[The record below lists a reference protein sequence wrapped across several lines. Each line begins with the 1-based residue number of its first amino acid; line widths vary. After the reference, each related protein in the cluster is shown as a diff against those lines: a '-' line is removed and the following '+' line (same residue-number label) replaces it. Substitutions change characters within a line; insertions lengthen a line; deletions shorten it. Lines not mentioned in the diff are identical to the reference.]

1 MTAGFPIAATVAVAV
16 GLVIA
21 GAVLGS
27 SSARVRL
34 RPPGWLP
41 WWRRRFDDIAD
52 RVRSTWRRNARQT
65 ARRAAAADVVLALAA
80 ELATGLPPETAL
92 MRAGADRDFMAGSVG
107 AARVGGDIPS
117 ALRGDGEAFQLTA
130 LVALAAVWQ
139 VSAGSGAGLADA
151 AYRLGTA
158 ALQRERMRRELA
170 SQMAGPRAT
179 ARVLAVLPLVGLVLG
194 SGLGGS
200 PVAWLVGTPAGLAV
214 LAAGVLL
221 EVAGLLWVR
230 RLVRGVERHL

>member
-1 MTAGFPIAATVAVAV
+1 MRAPGWGVLVAALVLLAIGAG
-16 GLVIA
+16 L
-21 GAVLGS
+21 
-27 SSARVRL
+27 SASPARARL
-34 RPPGWLP
+34 RPLGWQP
-41 WWRRRFDDIAD
+41 WWRRLGTRVTDRFRAM
-52 RVRSTWRRNARQT
+52 WRRSARQT
-65 ARRAAAADVVLALAA
+65 AQRAAAADVVLALAA
-80 ELATGLPPETAL
+80 ELATGLPAETAL
-92 MRAGADRDFMAGSVG
+92 QRAGAGRDFMQGSVG
-107 AARVGGDIPS
+107 AARVGGDIPA
-117 ALRGDGEAFQLTA
+117 ALRADGEEFELTA

-151 AYRLGTA
+151 SYRLGTA

-200 PVAWLVGTPAGLAV
+200 PVAWLLGTPVGLAV
-214 LAAGVLL
+214 TAAGVLL

-230 RLVRGVERHL
+230 RLVRGVERYL

>member
-1 MTAGFPIAATVAVAV
+1 M
-16 GLVIA
+16 
-21 GAVLGS
+21 
-27 SSARVRL
+27 
-34 RPPGWLP
+34 
-41 WWRRRFDDIAD
+41 WRRD
-52 RVRSTWRRNARQT
+52 ARQT

-80 ELATGLPPETAL
+80 ELATGLPAETAL
-92 MRAGADRDFMAGSVG
+92 MRAGAGRDFMVGSVG
-107 AARVGGDIPS
+107 AARVGGDIPA
-117 ALRGDGEAFQLTA
+117 ALRADGEAYELTA

-200 PVAWLVGTPAGLAV
+200 PVGWLLGTPAGLAV